1 MDVACMMGRCAANY
15 NWLPQT
21 PSANTWRFI
30 NKLGK
35 VHNEGMV
42 LDHRLVHIVGSGV
55 ADVRVIRGADVR
67 SDPLS
72 VDES

>member
-1 MDVACMMGRCAANY
+1 MKG
-15 NWLPQT
+15 QT
-21 PSANTWRFI
+21 
-30 NKLGK
+30 
-35 VHNEGMV
+35 

-55 ADVRVIRGADVR
+55 ADVQVIRGADVR